1 MTIPRRRHLGLTLV
15 ELLAAL
21 AVLALLSALSLR
33 ALDLHLRTTEATHTR
48 QAQLAVLQTALAQW
62 QTDLDAMELNAGVQ
76 TLDWDGRSLRITRR
90 IDTADGS
97 ALQVVSW
104 SRQLAPTAAVG
115 ADPVL
120 AGATH
125 HWWRWASPP
134 LRDRSAWFA
143 AWQQASTP
151 PLRWPDGAPSPQAQ
165 SAASGVSTAQA
176 ATVLIALPD
185 WQLRYFRDGAWVNPL
200 SAADSAERPSSG
212 LTAPVP
218 EGIELRL
225 TLPAGHPLAGD
236 VLHQWL
242 RPDLTPVRS

>member
-1 MTIPRRRHLGLTLV
+1 MKRPHARGLTLI

-21 AVLALLSALSLR
+21 AVLALLSALSWR
-33 ALDLHLRTTEATHTR
+33 ALDMHLRTAQATQTR
-48 QAQLAVLQTALAQW
+48 QAQMATVQTALAQW

-76 TLDWDGRSLRITRR
+76 ALDWDGRSLRITRR

-104 SRQLAPTAAVG
+104 SRQLAPSAVTLSDPALSG
-115 ADPVL
+115 AS
-120 AGATH
+120 H

-134 LRDRSAWFA
+134 LRERSAWFA
-143 AWQQASTP
+143 AWQQASAP
-151 PLRWPDGAPSPQAQ
+151 PLRWPEASQANSTSNAVDTPQA
-165 SAASGVSTAQA
+165 AI
-176 ATVLIALPD
+176 VLIALPD

-218 EGIELRL
+218 DGIQLRL
-225 TLPAGHPLAGD
+225 TLPAGHPLAGEL
-236 VLHQWL
+236 VHEWL
-242 RPDLTPVRS
+242 RPDLTPTRT